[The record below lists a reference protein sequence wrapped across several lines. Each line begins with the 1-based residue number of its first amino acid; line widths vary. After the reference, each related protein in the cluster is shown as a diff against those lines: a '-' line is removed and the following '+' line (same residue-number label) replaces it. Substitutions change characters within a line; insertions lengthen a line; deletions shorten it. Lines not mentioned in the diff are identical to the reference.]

1 MDPSTNA
8 NVFVGGGGLLS
19 IDASRSVM
27 NPKALLAM
35 KLAFVQRCKWNPTS
49 VPSETTGSKK
59 RSRAGALE
67 TQQQQNVQ
75 TNKFVRPAT
84 AVSAETQQK
93 QQCSAPLFSTPLSVA
108 STNHDD
114 WRMDSEVKFDDT
126 PVVAAN
132 HKAFFS
138 LASEADGFA
147 FSAFQQQ
154 PMLLAEHPWV
164 LPDLPHSDEF
174 DNLGSIMAATT
185 DLDFI
190 ACDTTETAEF
200 KPQLDSDVD
209 RAALVIARNLVEGL
223 FVLEGK
229 Q

>member
-35 KLAFVQRCKWNPTS
+35 KLAFVQRCKWT

-59 RSRAGALE
+59 RSRGVLE
-67 TQQQQNVQ
+67 TQQQNVQ

-108 STNHDD
+108 SNHDD